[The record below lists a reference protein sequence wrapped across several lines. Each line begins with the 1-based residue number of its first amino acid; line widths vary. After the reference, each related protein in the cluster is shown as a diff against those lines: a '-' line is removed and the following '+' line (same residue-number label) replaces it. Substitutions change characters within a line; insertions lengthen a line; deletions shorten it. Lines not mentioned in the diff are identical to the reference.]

1 MGPIPSGR
9 RPRSCGDGSTIGAAT
24 TLESHPRARPCL
36 HVAPAHLAQFG
47 VVRRSLPLPLL
58 ALPHVVARRQ
68 QQGQDQGD
76 TIHGALPPLAARRSA
91 LASDPACAAAP
102 R

>member
-9 RPRSCGDGSTIGAAT
+9 RPRSCGDGSTIG
-24 TLESHPRARPCL
+24 
-36 HVAPAHLAQFG
+36 
-47 VVRRSLPLPLL
+47 VVRRSLPLL